1 MTNLTFELFTATMM
15 LTMTQQADPIWL
27 GERRPC
33 LRSGR
38 LARLAAAT
46 AEMQKLL
53 CSSYED
59 YGYWLEKKQ
68 MKANSKALVSRVAEW
83 QPQLQKCKLKR
94 ATLIMATER
103 LFCLEKIK

>member
-1 MTNLTFELFTATMM
+1 MTNSKFEFFTTTMT

-33 LRSGR
+33 LRSG
-38 LARLAAAT
+38 RLAAAT